1 MKYRSILRFIDHHYQ
16 LTRLFTTSRDM
27 LEWFTQNRP
36 QADSEWP
43 EVRLWM
49 AIRSEIEA
57 KRVVVPEDLRE
68 EVAGVMM
75 AYRLEHP
82 VPSEL

>member
-1 MKYRSILRFIDHHYQ
+1 MRSILRFIDHHYL
-16 LTRLFTTSRDM
+16 LTKLFVTSRDM

-36 QADSEWP
+36 QDDSEWP

-57 KRVVVPEDLRE
+57 KRVPVPEDLRE

-82 VPSEL
+82 IRSEL